1 MDTDNGIEVLVL
13 HGATMLGGTD
23 STPKSDTV
31 VIINGN
37 KIYNFLTKL
46 DQADMSPSNDCNFL
60 AQLVQNLDQQSRI
73 KS

>member
-1 MDTDNGIEVLVL
+1 
-13 HGATMLGGTD
+13 MLGGTD

-60 AQLVQNLDQQSRI
+60 AQLV
-73 KS
+73 